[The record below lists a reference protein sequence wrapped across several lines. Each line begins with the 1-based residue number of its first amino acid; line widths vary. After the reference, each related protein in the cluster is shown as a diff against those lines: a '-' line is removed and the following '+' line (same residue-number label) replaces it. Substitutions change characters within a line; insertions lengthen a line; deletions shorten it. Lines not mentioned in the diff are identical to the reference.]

1 MTDESIVALIH
12 QPERLEEGLRELVI
26 KYQQRLYQVVRR
38 QVVSHEDADDVLQNT
53 FLKVFRHIHSFEGRS
68 ELYTWIYRIACNE
81 VINHRKLHAKMRM
94 VAFEETDTQVADS
107 YIDATSLNQRL
118 ETAIANL
125 PERQQTVFRMRYFDE
140 LPYKAISEILNVS
153 EGALKASFHHAVKK
167 IEEEFKA

>member
-38 QVVSHEDADDVLQNT
+38 KVSSHEDADDVLQNT

-81 VINHRKLHAKMRM
+81 VINHLKLNTKMRM
-94 VAFEETDTQVADS
+94 VEFEETDTQVADS
-107 YIDATSLNQRL
+107 YFDATSL
-118 ETAIANL
+118 
-125 PERQQTVFRMRYFDE
+125 
-140 LPYKAISEILNVS
+140 
-153 EGALKASFHHAVKK
+153 
-167 IEEEFKA
+167 